1 MSSKPARTIVAVI
14 MNVLIVVA
22 ILLTARILVEFF
34 GQLAAQDWAQTII
47 ALTNPLVI
55 PFGVDGIT
63 TPYGGFL
70 DVNAALT
77 VVLVLAAEWLL
88 SGVRSRA

>member
-1 MSSKPARTIVAVI
+1 MSSKPARTIVALI

-22 ILLTARILVEFF
+22 VVLTARIVVEFF
-34 GQLAAQDWAQTII
+34 GQLAAQEWGKTII
-47 ALTNPLVI
+47 AVTNPLVI

-70 DVNAALT
+70 DVSAALM
-77 VVLVLAAEWLL
+77 VLLVLGAEWLL